1 MSKRKNNR
9 STSNRN
15 SRIVTQWSP
24 SSYMARST
32 FTENRDPGSLQALV
46 DTQSNNATDMV
57 INRNGVTFQLTG
69 HEARTLYA
77 LLDKHYNG

>member
-1 MSKRKNNR
+1 MSYR
-9 STSNRN
+9 SNSNRN
-15 SRIVTQWSP
+15 SRIVTQR
-24 SSYMARST
+24 SSTSWTARST
-32 FTENRDPGSLQALV
+32 YTDNRDPGSLQALV

-57 INRNGVTFQLTG
+57 INRNGVTLQLTG